1 MPDLLLIL
9 RDIVLLRRGPQDLPF
24 TPSLLGMLFVV
35 DVALSALMETLL
47 TLGEGALLRNVAGTG
62 LALGV
67 IYLLLY
73 ARQFQ
78 ARFVQTSLA
87 FLLVSVVF
95 TALIVALFTVLAPP
109 PLTGTKPEPV
119 TGVQTLSLL
128 AFFALALWKLAVD
141 AHVLRHALEIRY
153 LLALPIALGLHFA
166 VSVLVGALFGASAP
180 PAAGG

>member
-1 MPDLLLIL
+1 MPDFLLTL

-24 TPSLLGMLFVV
+24 TPSLLGMVFVA
-35 DVALSALMETLL
+35 DVALSALMESLL
-47 TLGEGALLRNVAGTG
+47 NLGEGALLRNVAGTG
-62 LALGV
+62 LALGL

-73 ARQFQ
+73 AKQFQ
-78 ARFVQTSLA
+78 ARFIQTGLA

-95 TALIVALFTVLAPP
+95 TALIVVLFTVLAPL
-109 PLTGTKPEPV
+109 PLPGTKPELV
-119 TGVQTLSLL
+119 TGAQMLSLL

-166 VSVLVGALFGASAP
+166 VSVLVGALFGAAA
-180 PAAGG
+180 PAATGG